1 MKTPSEDLHRTAEM
15 RYQKELAKEAAED
28 RVDGDYRANPVI
40 VVEGGMVV
48 LCSSDITIVDE
59 DSCEVMS
66 LAGGEQAIEYLN
78 KALKARY
85 MRR

>member
-15 RYQKELAKEAAED
+15 RYQEELAKDAEMD
-28 RVDGDYRANPVI
+28 RVAESPKGPIIVI
-40 VVEGGMVV
+40 EGGMVV
-48 LCSSDITIVDE
+48 LSSVDIVVVDE
-59 DSCEVMS
+59 DSCEVLTLS
-66 LAGGEQAIEYLN
+66 GGELAAEYLN